1 MFRGRHSATVDEKGR
16 LKIPAEFKEYL
27 DQQYGPEFF
36 VTSLDGEFA
45 EVYPVGEWAKKE
57 EKLRSVASMNPVKI
71 KFLRRTGF
79 WGQMAS
85 ADAQGRILLPQH
97 LREKAELQ
105 GQVAVI
111 GCEEHLEVWNM
122 ARITEQNETRQFT
135 AAELKELSDLGI

>member
-1 MFRGRHSATVDEKGR
+1 MFRGRHTATVDEKGR
-16 LKIPAEFKEYL
+16 LKIPAEFKEDL
-27 DQQYGPEFF
+27 DRQYGPEYF

-45 EVYPVGEWAKKE
+45 EVYPLSEWAKKE
-57 EKLRSVASMNPVKI
+57 EKLRSVPSMNPVKI

-85 ADAQGRILLPQH
+85 SDAQGRILLPQH

-122 ARITEQNETRQFT
+122 ARITEQNGTQQFT
-135 AAELKELSDLGI
+135 AAELKELGDLGI